1 MLLSIITVTY
11 NAEKELPATMQSISE
26 QTFGD
31 YEHLVVDGAS
41 SDGTLAVAE
50 RYASGLTRVVSEPDQ
65 GLYDAMNKGL
75 RLAEG
80 DYVMFLN
87 AGDALV
93 GRDAL
98 ARIAR
103 GLETGA
109 DVAYGQ
115 TRVVNV
121 DRRVVGMRHLT
132 APKRLD
138 ADSFKHGM
146 LVCHQAFVARLEL
159 CPEYDLQ
166 YRFSADYDW
175 CVKVLRRARRCEYV
189 GDEPIVEFLEGGTT
203 AKNKRKSLWERYV
216 IMCRHYGVWSATLHH
231 LSFIP
236 RALRRRLRKQV
247 K

>member
-50 RYASGLTRVVSEPDQ
+50 RYASGRTRVVSEPDQ

-121 DRRVVGMRHLT
+121 ERRVVGMRHLT

-146 LVCHQAFVARLEL
+146 LVCL
-159 CPEYDLQ
+159 
-166 YRFSADYDW
+166 
-175 CVKVLRRARRCEYV
+175 
-189 GDEPIVEFLEGGTT
+189 
-203 AKNKRKSLWERYV
+203 SL
-216 IMCRHYGVWSATLHH
+216 IH
-231 LSFIP
+231 I
-236 RALRRRLRKQV
+236 
-247 K
+247 